1 MIEALFIIGL
11 LGALMAFIGE
21 FLGSLEAFP
30 AICTGAALVPILFVS
45 EYTRML
51 RAYDLQEIRR
61 DPLPPER
68 LYWSFRGP
76 ALRLRTLGLIP
87 ISVVAWACAI
97 GFPAASRL
105 DRTSAIGWAAT
116 ALAIAG
122 TARMLAGTMV
132 YFRGAQWFDP
142 MSPALIGSYRRMMYW
157 LSEDAEFLGRGQL
170 KQPNEKE
177 RAVY

>member
-30 AICTGAALVPILFVS
+30 AICTGAVLVPVLLATD
-45 EYTRML
+45 YARMVH
-51 RAYDLQEIRR
+51 AFDLPDRR
-61 DPLPPER
+61 RGPLPPER
-68 LYWSFRGP
+68 FYWSFRGP

-87 ISVVAWACAI
+87 ISVIAWAFAI
-97 GFPAASRL
+97 GFPAAPRL
-105 DRTSAIGWAAT
+105 DRGSVIGWAAT
-116 ALAIAG
+116 ALAIPA

-142 MSPALIGSYRRMMYW
+142 MSPAVIGWYRRTMYW

-170 KQPNEKE
+170 KQPDEKE